1 MRNPRRDAVLD
12 AVRAEFDRALR
23 ADRSA
28 LLIAVLQVVNAV
40 WFAALWMRGFR
51 PVAATAIWA
60 AFFLVCLALAVRI
73 ERGRR

>member
-23 ADRSA
+23 AERSA
-28 LLIAVLQVVNAV
+28 LRIAALQVVNAV

-51 PVAATAIWA
+51 PVVATASWA
-60 AFFLVCLALAVRI
+60 AFFLLCLASAVRI
-73 ERGRR
+73 ERRRD